1 MNGRFVQLKQ
11 SSALVG
17 TNWHHEGADL
27 AKSILRMEGSKCGPH
42 HLGLEI
48 DSL

>member
-1 MNGRFVQLKQ
+1 VQLSNKV
-11 SSALVG
+11 LKG
-17 TNWHHEGADL
+17 LDL